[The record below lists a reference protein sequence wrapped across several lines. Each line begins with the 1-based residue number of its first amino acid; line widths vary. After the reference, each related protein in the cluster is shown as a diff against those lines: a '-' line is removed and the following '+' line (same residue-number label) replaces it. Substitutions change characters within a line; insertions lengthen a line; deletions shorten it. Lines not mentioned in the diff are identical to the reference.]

1 MTTSPRHMH
10 LANARMA
17 NNTSMTLAAEVTKL
31 VRQHFDPPPAPPY
44 RYQKV
49 CQKTSQTLL
58 HERPESTWQENYDR
72 RDNHMK
78 CGYYSLPNE
87 PYRNVGGQFD
97 LDPFD
102 LVLKTI
108 SKNLDV
114 KVWDA
119 RSRQGT
125 ATKSR
130 RTPQKKRRQSLLPPI
145 SNEKVKNYE
154 HSKGEFIAKT
164 PTKSECQLLEDK
176 QSDGGI
182 STIKDQLYDLQTA
195 KKYVLAGQSFENFI
209 KHLQEIKANKVK
221 PTRKNEMVLIPMSD
235 PLMELPVN
243 IADTKLQSLLTPV
256 FGKSSTISLVTN
268 KKNFE
273 VKTNTPTSIQ
283 LTPPANSP
291 SINQDVPSVQKI
303 GSTKPESSK
312 MTMIENRKMSVYLRS
327 TTSVMAEMDIQA
339 AAKER
344 KERMKRIHMEYLEA
358 MNIVL
363 NSLCNMKT
371 KDLKSKTP
379 LSFDHL
385 KQLRKDTIFTL
396 QTHGDGNLLSR
407 QSRPYKNASVVSTVP
422 SETKAG
428 GFAGLF
434 AKKKQ
439 SNMFVQV
446 AMLPAKL
453 TTNKFSQLLKPKQK
467 EKELKLESWE
477 DFLAVD
483 PHTPMPEKKKKRS
496 FATGVMSL
504 VKAVQWHKKLSEST
518 NVGNPSPTKN
528 STEGKSPEVQD
539 STAKIENIARLLHN
553 DPNKKLPAVK
563 KTPIW
568 QKIAAEK
575 VDLYEESKSD
585 KKEKI
590 ELEDIVCNMRTKFIN
605 MKHKHK
611 QETDAEVQKLE
622 RERLLIFKYKYG
634 LFSDMSSVF
643 DEHCL
648 ELAHARNNINDSVDI
663 GELIKPSLWY
673 SELKEKAIKVCGS
686 GNDVEEIFQKMGRH
700 SMMDGKSVHLGKAK
714 LCLIVMS
721 LPAHEICTVA
731 FQTAIKFVLER
742 IMLHDLRNFTD
753 WLQLRKVP
761 YNKSN
766 TEIGKALRYIY
777 ANRKRLHRKQSH
789 SALYAKKHCEPC
801 ETNHKLYKVL
811 RNHKII
817 PLQNIEEYTSSSKN
831 FGFVNC
837 EEHPDKNIEIF
848 CKDHSK
854 PCCTVCATVHHR
866 KCDQVIT
873 VDKATSG
880 IKQSIKARELM
891 VKLEETSAELGNVI
905 LNHKANMTT
914 FEEGVEVV
922 LTDIAYQ
929 KDYIFKRLN
938 DLN

>member
-17 NNTSMTLAAEVTKL
+17 NNTSTTAAAEVTKL

-72 RDNHMK
+72 RDHHMK

-87 PYRNVGGQFD
+87 PYRNIGGQFD

-114 KVWDA
+114 KVWEA

-130 RTPQKKRRQSLLPPI
+130 RTPQRKRRQSLLPPI
-145 SNEKVKNYE
+145 SNEKR
-154 HSKGEFIAKT
+154 AKS
-164 PTKSECQLLEDK
+164 PTKSECQLLENK

-182 STIKDQLYDLQTA
+182 STIKDQLYDLQKA

-209 KHLQEIKANKVK
+209 KHLQDIKANKVK
-221 PTRKNEMVLIPMSD
+221 STKKNEMVLPVLPLSD
-235 PLMELPVN
+235 PLMELPVE
-243 IADTKLQSLLTPV
+243 ISDTELQSLLTPV
-256 FGKSSTISLVTN
+256 FGKSSMISFVTN
-268 KKNFE
+268 KKNLE
-273 VKTNTPTSIQ
+273 VKTNTPTSMEKNRKDGTNIIQ
-283 LTPPANSP
+283 LQSPQINP
-291 SINQDVPSVQKI
+291 SIIQDVPSVQKT
-303 GSTKPESSK
+303 GSANPGSSK

-327 TTSVMAEMDIQA
+327 TTSVMAVMDQQA

-344 KERMKRIHMEYLEA
+344 KERMKRIHMEYIEA
-358 MNIVL
+358 VNIVI

-385 KQLRKDTIFTL
+385 KQLRKDTVFIP
-396 QTHGDGNLLSR
+396 QTPADGNMLSR
-407 QSRPYKNASVVSTVP
+407 LSRPTKNASIITVP
-422 SETKAG
+422 SESKVG
-428 GFAGLF
+428 GFSGLF

-439 SNMFVQV
+439 SNLFEHV
-446 AMLPAKL
+446 AMLPSKL
-453 TTNKFSQLLKPKQK
+453 TSNKFSQLLKPKQK
-467 EKELKLESWE
+467 EYELKLESWE

-483 PHTPMPEKKKKRS
+483 PHTPMPERKKKRS

-504 VKAVQWHKKLSEST
+504 VKAVQWHKKISEST
-518 NVGNPSPTKN
+518 NVGSPSLTKTG
-528 STEGKSPEVQD
+528 TESKSPEVQN
-539 STAKIENIARLLHN
+539 STAKIESIARLLHN
-553 DPNKKLPAVK
+553 DPSKKLPAIR
-563 KTPIW
+563 KTPVW
-568 QKIAAEK
+568 QRIAAEK
-575 VDLYEESKSD
+575 VDLYEEIKSD
-585 KKEKI
+585 KKEKV
-590 ELEDIVCNMRTKFIN
+590 EPEDIVSNMRTKFIHL
-605 MKHKHK
+605 KHKHK

-648 ELAHARNNINDSVDI
+648 ELAHARNKINDSVDI

-742 IMLHDLRNFTD
+742 IMLHDLRNFIE

-761 YNKSN
+761 YNVYDSKD
-766 TEIGKALRYIY
+766 TRRDTL
-777 ANRKRLHRKQSH
+777 
-789 SALYAKKHCEPC
+789 
-801 ETNHKLYKVL
+801 
-811 RNHKII
+811 KI
-817 PLQNIEEYTSSSKN
+817 
-831 FGFVNC
+831 
-837 EEHPDKNIEIF
+837 
-848 CKDHSK
+848 
-854 PCCTVCATVHHR
+854 
-866 KCDQVIT
+866 
-873 VDKATSG
+873 
-880 IKQSIKARELM
+880 
-891 VKLEETSAELGNVI
+891 
-905 LNHKANMTT
+905 
-914 FEEGVEVV
+914 
-922 LTDIAYQ
+922 
-929 KDYIFKRLN
+929 
-938 DLN
+938 